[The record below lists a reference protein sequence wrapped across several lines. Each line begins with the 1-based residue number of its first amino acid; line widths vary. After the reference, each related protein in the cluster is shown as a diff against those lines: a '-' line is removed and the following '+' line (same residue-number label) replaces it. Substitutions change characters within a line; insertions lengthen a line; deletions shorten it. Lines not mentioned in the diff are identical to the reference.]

1 MKKKL
6 LSVLL
11 STAMAASA
19 FAGFGVTAAAEEN
32 EDKNDDPPA
41 SATTVHKT
49 SSFIMIF
56 IKPGAL
62 FAPPLL
68 YITVYVAARIV
79 LQNFSE
85 SSICPVHTIVNVE
98 QFYWSAD

>member
-1 MKKKL
+1 
-6 LSVLL
+6 
-11 STAMAASA
+11 
-19 FAGFGVTAAAEEN
+19 
-32 EDKNDDPPA
+32 
-41 SATTVHKT
+41 
-49 SSFIMIF
+49 MIF
-56 IKPGAL
+56 IKPGEL